1 MHPVAAAISSAITT
15 AYHMPS
21 TPSSSGSSSTAP
33 SSNTIVR
40 KKDISAASERVSLR
54 FDETVSQPRLWIIY
68 HPDTANGSKVSR
80 MSSRFDILE
89 HPLNRICQSN
99 YNTGTNCWHTV
110 SVRVT
115 EKKPYQRK
123 GYIIL

>member
-40 KKDISAASERVSLR
+40 KKDISADTASERVSLR

-115 EKKPYQRK
+115 EKNTYQ
-123 GYIIL
+123 